1 MTHSAI
7 GGIRWAV
14 FATFCGGFT
23 LLCLTATTAAAAAAA
38 AAIEK
43 IRDVF
48 FNLEIR
54 FPGFQFQFIYSLPE
68 VQ

>member
-14 FATFCGGFT
+14 FATVCGGFT

-38 AAIEK
+38 AAIEN
-43 IRDVF
+43 ISDPTYFV
-48 FNLEIR
+48 NLGDQI
-54 FPGFQFQFIYSLPE
+54 PVPVPVHLLSS
-68 VQ
+68 